1 MKTFEINMKQYI
13 NKPLDVVFE
22 FFSKPENLE
31 MITPESLSFNILTPT
46 PIKMEKGSLIDYTI
60 RLFGIPIHW
69 RTLISDYEPPFRFVD
84 QQIKGPYTFWHHTHT
99 FQQVDGGVEIID
111 KVKYSLP
118 MGWLGT
124 LVHSIW
130 VRKDLEKIFEHRK
143 TVIQDYFKILNI
155 SIDERTPKS

>member
-31 MITPESLSFNILTPT
+31 MITPKSLSFNILTPT

-99 FQQVDGGVEIID
+99 FKLVEGGVEIID
-111 KVKYSLP
+111 EVKYSLP
-118 MGWLGT
+118 LGWLGT
-124 LVHSIW
+124 LAHAIW
-130 VRKDLEKIFEHRK
+130 VRKDLEKIFEYRK
-143 TVIQDYFKILNI
+143 TVIQHYFDTTNI
-155 SIDERTPKS
+155 STERKVGT

>member
-13 NKPLDVVFE
+13 NKPLEVVFE

-31 MITPESLSFNILTPT
+31 MITPKSLSFNILTPT

-60 RLFGIPIHW
+60 RLFGVPIHW

-99 FQQVDGGVEIID
+99 FKLVEGGVEIID
-111 KVKYSLP
+111 EVKYSLP
-118 MGWLGT
+118 LGWLGT
-124 LVHSIW
+124 LAHAIW
-130 VRKDLEKIFEHRK
+130 VRKDLEKIFKYRK
-143 TVIQDYFKILNI
+143 TVIQNYFENINI
-155 SIDERTPKS
+155 STERMVGS

>member
-13 NKPLDVVFE
+13 NKPLEVVFE

-31 MITPESLSFNILTPT
+31 MITPKSLSFNILTPT

-60 RLFGIPIHW
+60 RLFGVPIHW

-99 FQQVDGGVEIID
+99 FKLVEGGVEIID
-111 KVKYSLP
+111 EVKYSLP
-118 MGWLGT
+118 LGWLGT
-124 LVHSIW
+124 LAHAIW
-130 VRKDLEKIFEHRK
+130 VRKDLEEIFEYRK
-143 TVIQDYFKILNI
+143 TVIQNYFEINNI
-155 SIDERTPKS
+155 STERMVGS

>member
-1 MKTFEINMKQYI
+1 MKTFEINTKQYI
-13 NKPLDVVFE
+13 NKPLEVVFE

-31 MITPESLSFNILTPT
+31 MITPESLSFNILTPI
-46 PIKMEKGSLIDYTI
+46 PIRMEKGSLIDYTI
-60 RLFGIPIHW
+60 RLFGIPVHW

-99 FQQVDGGVEIID
+99 FQPVDGGVEIID

-118 MGWLGT
+118 LGWLGT

-143 TVIQDYFKILNI
+143 TVIQNYFEIINILHN
-155 SIDERTPKS
+155 

>member
-13 NKPLDVVFE
+13 NKPLEVVFE

-31 MITPESLSFNILTPT
+31 MITPKSLSFNILTPT

-60 RLFGIPIHW
+60 RLFGVPIHW

-99 FQQVDGGVEIID
+99 FKLVEGGVEIID
-111 KVKYSLP
+111 EVKYSLP
-118 MGWLGT
+118 LGWLGT
-124 LVHSIW
+124 LAHAIW
-130 VRKDLEKIFEHRK
+130 VRKDLEEIFEYRK
-143 TVIQDYFKILNI
+143 TVIQNYFEIKNI
-155 SIDERTPKS
+155 STERMVGS

>member
-13 NKPLDVVFE
+13 NKPLEVVFE

-31 MITPESLSFNILTPT
+31 MITPKSLSFNILTPT

-60 RLFGIPIHW
+60 RLFGVPIHW

-99 FQQVDGGVEIID
+99 FKLVEGGVEIID
-111 KVKYSLP
+111 EVKYSLP
-118 MGWLGT
+118 LGWLGT
-124 LVHSIW
+124 LAHAIW
-130 VRKDLEKIFEHRK
+130 VRKDLEKIFEYRK
-143 TVIQDYFKILNI
+143 SVIQNYFEIKNI
-155 SIDERTPKS
+155 STERMVG

>member
-13 NKPLDVVFE
+13 NKPLEVVFE

-31 MITPESLSFNILTPT
+31 MITPKSLSFNILTPT

-99 FQQVDGGVEIID
+99 FKPVEGGVEIID
-111 KVKYSLP
+111 QVKYSLP
-118 MGWLGT
+118 LGWLGT
-124 LVHSIW
+124 LAHAIW
-130 VRKDLEKIFEHRK
+130 VRKDLEKIFEYRK
-143 TVIQDYFKILNI
+143 TVIQHYFDTTNI
-155 SIDERTPKS
+155 STERKVGT

>member
-1 MKTFEINMKQYI
+1 MKTFEINTKQYI
-13 NKPLDVVFE
+13 NKSLDVVFE

-31 MITPESLSFNILTPT
+31 MITPKSLSFNILTPI
-46 PIKMEKGSLIDYTI
+46 PIRMEKGSLIDYTI

-111 KVKYSLP
+111 KVKYSLT

-143 TVIQDYFKILNI
+143 TVIQNYFEIINI
-155 SIDERTPKS
+155 STEKMNGS

>member
-13 NKPLDVVFE
+13 NKPLEVVFE

-31 MITPESLSFNILTPT
+31 MITPKSLSFNILTPT

-99 FQQVDGGVEIID
+99 FRLVEGGVEIID
-111 KVKYSLP
+111 QVKYSLP
-118 MGWLGT
+118 LGWLGT
-124 LVHSIW
+124 LAHAIW
-130 VRKDLEKIFEHRK
+130 VRKDLEKIFEYRK
-143 TVIQDYFKILNI
+143 TIIQNYFEIKNI
-155 SIDERTPKS
+155 STERMVGS

>member
-13 NKPLDVVFE
+13 NKPLEVVFE

-31 MITPESLSFNILTPT
+31 MITPKSLSFNILTPT

-99 FQQVDGGVEIID
+99 FKLVEGGVEIID
-111 KVKYSLP
+111 EVKYSLP
-118 MGWLGT
+118 LGWLGT
-124 LVHSIW
+124 LAHSIW
-130 VRKDLEKIFEHRK
+130 VRKDLEKIFEYRK
-143 TVIQDYFKILNI
+143 TVIQHYFDTTNI
-155 SIDERTPKS
+155 SNERKVGT

>member
-1 MKTFEINMKQYI
+1 VKTFEINTKQYI
-13 NKPLDVVFE
+13 NKPLDVVFQ

-31 MITPESLSFNILTPT
+31 MITPESLSFNIMT
-46 PIKMEKGSLIDYTI
+46 PIPIRMEKGSLIDYTI

-99 FQQVDGGVEIID
+99 FQAVEGGVEIID

-118 MGWLGT
+118 LGWLGT
-124 LVHSIW
+124 LAHSIW

-143 TVIQDYFKILNI
+143 TVIQNYFEIINI
-155 SIDERTPKS
+155 STERMIES

>member
-13 NKPLDVVFE
+13 NKPLEVVFE

-31 MITPESLSFNILTPT
+31 MITPKSLSFNILTPT

-60 RLFGIPIHW
+60 RLFGVPIHW

-99 FQQVDGGVEIID
+99 FKLVEGGVEIID
-111 KVKYSLP
+111 EVKYSLP
-118 MGWLGT
+118 LGWLGT
-124 LVHSIW
+124 LAHAIW
-130 VRKDLEKIFEHRK
+130 VRKDLEEIFEYRK
-143 TVIQDYFKILNI
+143 TIIQNYFEIKNL
-155 SIDERTPKS
+155 STERMVGS

>member
-13 NKPLDVVFE
+13 NKPLEVVFE

-31 MITPESLSFNILTPT
+31 MITPKSLSFNILTPT
-46 PIKMEKGSLIDYTI
+46 PIKMGKGSLIDYTI

-84 QQIKGPYTFWHHTHT
+84 QQIKGPYTFWHHTHM
-99 FQQVDGGVEIID
+99 FQAVEGGVEIID

-118 MGWLGT
+118 LGWLGT
-124 LVHSIW
+124 LAHAIW
-130 VRKDLEKIFEHRK
+130 VRKDLEKIFKHRK
-143 TVIQDYFKILNI
+143 NVIQNYFEKTNI
-155 SIDERTPKS
+155 STERIIKS

>member
-13 NKPLDVVFE
+13 NKPLEVVFE

-31 MITPESLSFNILTPT
+31 MITPKSLSFNILTPT

-99 FQQVDGGVEIID
+99 FKLVEGGVEIID
-111 KVKYSLP
+111 EVKYSLP
-118 MGWLGT
+118 LGWLGT
-124 LVHSIW
+124 LAHAIW
-130 VRKDLEKIFEHRK
+130 VRKDLEKIFEYRK
-143 TVIQDYFKILNI
+143 TVIQNYFGSINI
-155 SIDERTPKS
+155 SNERRVES

>member
-31 MITPESLSFNILTPT
+31 IITPESLSFNILTPT
-46 PIKMEKGSLIDYTI
+46 PIKMGKGSLVDYTI

-99 FQQVDGGVEIID
+99 FKLVEGGVEIID
-111 KVKYSLP
+111 QVKYSLP
-118 MGWLGT
+118 LGWLGT
-124 LVHSIW
+124 LAHAIW
-130 VRKDLEKIFEHRK
+130 VRKDLEKIFEYRK
-143 TVIQDYFKILNI
+143 TIIQNYFEIKNL
-155 SIDERTPKS
+155 STERMVGS

>member
-1 MKTFEINMKQYI
+1 MKTFEINTKQYI
-13 NKPLDVVFE
+13 NKPLDVVFQ

-31 MITPESLSFNILTPT
+31 MITPESLSFNILTP
-46 PIKMEKGSLIDYTI
+46 ISIRMETGSLIDYTI

-99 FQQVDGGVEIID
+99 FQAVEGGVEIID

-118 MGWLGT
+118 LGWLGT
-124 LVHSIW
+124 LAHSIW
-130 VRKDLEKIFEHRK
+130 VRKDLEKIFKHRK
-143 TVIQDYFKILNI
+143 TVIQNYFEIINI
-155 SIDERTPKS
+155 STERMIES

>member
-1 MKTFEINMKQYI
+1 MKTFEINIKQHI
-13 NKPLDVVFE
+13 NKPLEVVFE

-31 MITPESLSFNILTPT
+31 MITPESLSFNMLTPT
-46 PIKMEKGSLIDYTI
+46 PVKMEKGSLIDYTI

-99 FQQVDGGVEIID
+99 FQAIEGGVEIID

-118 MGWLGT
+118 LGWLGT

-130 VRKDLEKIFEHRK
+130 VRKDLEKIFDHRK
-143 TVIQDYFKILNI
+143 TVIQNYFGSINI
-155 SIDERTPKS
+155 SNERMVES

>member
-13 NKPLDVVFE
+13 NKPLDVVFQ

-31 MITPESLSFNILTPT
+31 MITPESLSFNILTPI
-46 PIKMEKGSLIDYTI
+46 PIRMEKGSLIDYTI

-69 RTLISDYEPPFRFVD
+69 RSIISDYEPPFRFVD

-99 FQQVDGGVEIID
+99 FQAVEGGVEIID

-124 LVHSIW
+124 LAHSIW

-143 TVIQDYFKILNI
+143 TVIQNYFEIINI
-155 SIDERTPKS
+155 STERMTGS

>member
-13 NKPLDVVFE
+13 NKPLDIVFE

-46 PIKMEKGSLIDYTI
+46 PIKMGKGSLVDYTI

-99 FQQVDGGVEIID
+99 FQQVDGGVEILD

-143 TVIQDYFKILNI
+143 TVIQNYFEIKNI
-155 SIDERTPKS
+155 STERMVES

>member
-13 NKPLDVVFE
+13 NKPLEVVFE

-31 MITPESLSFNILTPT
+31 MITPKSLSFNILTPT

-60 RLFGIPIHW
+60 RLFGVPIHW

-99 FQQVDGGVEIID
+99 FRLVEGGVEIID
-111 KVKYSLP
+111 QVKYSLP
-118 MGWLGT
+118 LGWLGT
-124 LVHSIW
+124 LAHAIW
-130 VRKDLEKIFEHRK
+130 VRKDLEKIFEYRK
-143 TVIQDYFKILNI
+143 TVIQNYFGSINI
-155 SIDERTPKS
+155 SNERRVES

>member
-13 NKPLDVVFE
+13 NKPLEVVFE

-31 MITPESLSFNILTPT
+31 MITPKSLSFNILTPT

-99 FQQVDGGVEIID
+99 FRLVEGGVEIID
-111 KVKYSLP
+111 QVKYSLP
-118 MGWLGT
+118 LGWLGT
-124 LVHSIW
+124 LAHAIW
-130 VRKDLEKIFEHRK
+130 VRKDLEKIFEYRK
-143 TVIQDYFKILNI
+143 TVIQNYFEIKNI
-155 SIDERTPKS
+155 STERMVES

>member
-13 NKPLDVVFE
+13 NKPLEVVFE

-31 MITPESLSFNILTPT
+31 MITPKSLSFNILTPT

-99 FQQVDGGVEIID
+99 FKLVEGGVEIID
-111 KVKYSLP
+111 QVKYSLP
-118 MGWLGT
+118 LGWLGT
-124 LVHSIW
+124 LAHAIW
-130 VRKDLEKIFEHRK
+130 VRKDLEKIFEYRK
-143 TVIQDYFKILNI
+143 TVIQHYFDTTNI
-155 SIDERTPKS
+155 STERMVRT

>member
-13 NKPLDVVFE
+13 NKPLEVVFE

-31 MITPESLSFNILTPT
+31 MITPKSLSFNILTPT
-46 PIKMEKGSLIDYTI
+46 PIKMGKGSLIDYTI

-99 FQQVDGGVEIID
+99 FRLVEGGVEIID
-111 KVKYSLP
+111 QVKYSLP
-118 MGWLGT
+118 LGWLGT
-124 LVHSIW
+124 LAHAIW
-130 VRKDLEKIFEHRK
+130 VRKDLEKIFEYRK
-143 TVIQDYFKILNI
+143 TVIQNYFEIKNI
-155 SIDERTPKS
+155 STERMVES

>member
-13 NKPLDVVFE
+13 NKPLEVVFE

-31 MITPESLSFNILTPT
+31 MITPKSLSFNILTPT

-99 FQQVDGGVEIID
+99 FKLVEGGVEIID
-111 KVKYSLP
+111 DVKYSLP
-118 MGWLGT
+118 LGWLGT
-124 LVHSIW
+124 LAHAIW
-130 VRKDLEKIFEHRK
+130 VRKDLEKIFEYRK
-143 TVIQDYFKILNI
+143 TVIQHYFDTTNI
-155 SIDERTPKS
+155 STERKVGT

>member
-13 NKPLDVVFE
+13 NKPLEVVFE

-31 MITPESLSFNILTPT
+31 MITPKSLSFNILTPT

-99 FQQVDGGVEIID
+99 FRLVEGGVEIID
-111 KVKYSLP
+111 QVKYSLP
-118 MGWLGT
+118 LGWLGT
-124 LVHSIW
+124 LAHAIW
-130 VRKDLEKIFEHRK
+130 VRKDLEQIFEYRK
-143 TVIQDYFKILNI
+143 TVIQNYFEITNI
-155 SIDERTPKS
+155 STERMVES

>member
-143 TVIQDYFKILNI
+143 TVIQNYFEILNI

>member
-13 NKPLDVVFE
+13 NKPLEVVFE

-31 MITPESLSFNILTPT
+31 MITPKSLSFNILTPT

-60 RLFGIPIHW
+60 RLFGVPIHW

-99 FQQVDGGVEIID
+99 FRLVEGGVEIID
-111 KVKYSLP
+111 QVKYSLP
-118 MGWLGT
+118 LGWLGT
-124 LVHSIW
+124 LAHAIW
-130 VRKDLEKIFEHRK
+130 VRKDLEEIFEYRK
-143 TVIQDYFKILNI
+143 TVIQNYFEINNI
-155 SIDERTPKS
+155 STERMVGS

>member
-1 MKTFEINMKQYI
+1 MKTFEIYTKQYI
-13 NKPLDVVFE
+13 NKSLDVVFE

-31 MITPESLSFNILTPT
+31 MITPKSLSFNILTPT

-60 RLFGIPIHW
+60 SLFGIPIHW

-99 FQQVDGGVEIID
+99 FQQVDGGVQIID

-124 LVHSIW
+124 LAHSVW

-143 TVIQDYFKILNI
+143 TVVQNYFEIINI
-155 SIDERTPKS
+155 STEKIPGS

>member
-1 MKTFEINMKQYI
+1 MKTFEISTKQYI
-13 NKPLDVVFE
+13 NKPLEVVFE

-31 MITPESLSFNILTPT
+31 MITPASLSFNILTPT
-46 PIKMEKGSLIDYTI
+46 PIKMGKGSLIDYTI

-99 FQQVDGGVEIID
+99 FQSVDGGVEIID

-124 LVHSIW
+124 LAHSIW

-143 TVIQDYFKILNI
+143 TVIQNYFGIIKI
-155 SIDERTPKS
+155 STERMAQS

>member
-1 MKTFEINMKQYI
+1 
-13 NKPLDVVFE
+13 
-22 FFSKPENLE
+22 
-31 MITPESLSFNILTPT
+31 MITPKSISFNILTPT

-99 FQQVDGGVEIID
+99 FRLVEGGVEIID
-111 KVKYSLP
+111 QVKYSLP
-118 MGWLGT
+118 LGWLGT
-124 LVHSIW
+124 LVHAIW

-143 TVIQDYFKILNI
+143 TVIQNYFEIINILHN
-155 SIDERTPKS
+155 

>member
-13 NKPLDVVFE
+13 NKPLEVVFE

-31 MITPESLSFNILTPT
+31 MITPKSLSFNILTPT

-60 RLFGIPIHW
+60 RLFGISIHW

-99 FQQVDGGVEIID
+99 FKLVEGGVEIID
-111 KVKYSLP
+111 QVKYSLP
-118 MGWLGT
+118 LGWLGT
-124 LVHSIW
+124 LAHAIW
-130 VRKDLEKIFEHRK
+130 VRKDLEKIFEYRK
-143 TVIQDYFKILNI
+143 TVIQHYFDTTNI
-155 SIDERTPKS
+155 STERKVGT

>member
-1 MKTFEINMKQYI
+1 MKTFEINMKQCI

-143 TVIQDYFKILNI
+143 TVIQDYFEILNI

>member
-1 MKTFEINMKQYI
+1 MKTFEINIKQHI

-31 MITPESLSFNILTPT
+31 MITPKSLSFNMLTPT
-46 PIKMEKGSLIDYTI
+46 PVKMEKGSLIDYTI

-84 QQIKGPYTFWHHTHT
+84 QQIKGPYTFWHHTHL
-99 FQQVDGGVEIID
+99 FQKVDGGVEIID

-143 TVIQDYFKILNI
+143 TVIQNYFEIINI
-155 SIDERTPKS
+155 STEKMNGS

>member
-1 MKTFEINMKQYI
+1 MKTFEIITKQYI
-13 NKPLDVVFE
+13 NKPLDVVFQ

-31 MITPESLSFNILTPT
+31 MITPESLSFNILTP
-46 PIKMEKGSLIDYTI
+46 ISIRMETGSLIDYTI

-99 FQQVDGGVEIID
+99 FQAVEGGVEIID

-118 MGWLGT
+118 LGWLGT
-124 LVHSIW
+124 LAHSIW
-130 VRKDLEKIFEHRK
+130 VRKDLEKIFKHRK
-143 TVIQDYFKILNI
+143 TVIQNYFEIINI
-155 SIDERTPKS
+155 STERMIES

>member
-1 MKTFEINMKQYI
+1 MKTFEINTKQYI
-13 NKPLDVVFE
+13 NKPLEVVFE

-31 MITPESLSFNILTPT
+31 MITPKSLSFNILTPI
-46 PIKMEKGSLIDYTI
+46 PIRMEKGSLIDYTI

-99 FQQVDGGVEIID
+99 FQKVDGGVEIID

-124 LVHSIW
+124 LAHSIW

-143 TVIQDYFKILNI
+143 TVIQNYFEIINI
-155 SIDERTPKS
+155 SNEKMNGS